1 MEPTMGSLEN
11 TSAIFQLL
19 TRLRRAVTV
28 SDVVQ
33 YLDMPK
39 SSASRVLKQMAEQRL
54 LERDPGTLAYGPALM
69 LLELAHMVRASTP
82 LLSMMDKALSGLCEQ
97 TGHTGYISVLDEQ
110 EVVVLRVHP
119 GIHPLRVVTFP
130 GQRGPAWAGST
141 GRALLAREP
150 DESVAHRF
158 AGGLPATSSAAPD
171 TVAELLRRIAE
182 TRRTGFS
189 VALDESLPG
198 IGAVGCAV
206 GDPSSGESLA
216 FSLTFPLTMST
227 PAEIERLAAMTR
239 EQASQLGRT
248 VGDPYWST
256 GAATGA

>member
-1 MEPTMGSLEN
+1 MSSLEN

-33 YLDMPK
+33 HLDMPK

-54 LERDPGTLAYGPALM
+54 LERNPTTLAYGPALM

-119 GIHPLRVVTFP
+119 GIHPLRFVTFP

-141 GRALLAREP
+141 GRALLARET
-150 DESVAHRF
+150 DEFIERRF
-158 AGGLPATSSAAPD
+158 AAGLPPAAPGGPANG
-171 TVAELLRRIAE
+171 VRKMAPVGANPR
-182 TRRTGFS
+182 
-189 VALDESLPG
+189 PG
-198 IGAVGCAV
+198 G
-206 GDPSSGESLA
+206 
-216 FSLTFPLTMST
+216 
-227 PAEIERLAAMTR
+227 
-239 EQASQLGRT
+239 
-248 VGDPYWST
+248 
-256 GAATGA
+256 

>member
-1 MEPTMGSLEN
+1 MSSLEN
-11 TSAIFQLL
+11 ASAILQLL

-33 YLDMPK
+33 HLGMPK
-39 SSASRVLKQMAEQRL
+39 SSASRLLKQMGEQML

-97 TGHTGYISVLDEQ
+97 TGHTGYISVLDRQ

-119 GIHPLRVVTFP
+119 GIHPLRLVTFP
-130 GQRGPAWAGST
+130 GQRGPAWAGAT
-141 GRALLAREP
+141 GRALLARET
-150 DESVAHRF
+150 DQAIVRLF
-158 AGGLPATSSAAPD
+158 ADGLPPAAPAAPD
-171 TVAELLRRIAE
+171 SVNELLRRVTE

-216 FSLTFPLTMST
+216 FSLTFPLTMSS
-227 PAEIERLAAMTR
+227 PSEVDRLAAMAR
-239 EQASQLGRT
+239 EQACLIGRT
-248 VGDPYWST
+248 VGDPFWST
-256 GAATGA
+256 ESVSVA